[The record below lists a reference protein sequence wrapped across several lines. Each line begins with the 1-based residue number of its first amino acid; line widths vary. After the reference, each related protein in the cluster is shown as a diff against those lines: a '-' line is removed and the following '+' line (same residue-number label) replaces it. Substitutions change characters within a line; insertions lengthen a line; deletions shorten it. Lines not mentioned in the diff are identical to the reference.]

1 MYPLLQIAAHSYD
14 RAHRLNTYLREV
26 RKMESRFSYQGRP
39 PRRWKREQTQK
50 INCNSSRKYKKEKR
64 ERERDYVVRVHQGLS
79 RKSALMSPCLC
90 LSSIV
95 RQPAWPTVP
104 GGSAIIIIYA
114 GSAFGLGPIAHWFTR
129 NLHRCHRWLHHRWI
143 CNHFTNHGQI
153 H

>member
-1 MYPLLQIAAHSYD
+1 MVIRVDHPVD
-14 RAHRLNTYLREV
+14 GRGNKRRRLTATQAENT
-26 RKMESRFSYQGRP
+26 
-39 PRRWKREQTQK
+39 
-50 INCNSSRKYKKEKR
+50 KKEKR

-114 GSAFGLGPIAHWFTR
+114 GSAFGLGPIAH
-129 NLHRCHRWLHHRWI
+129 
-143 CNHFTNHGQI
+143 
-153 H
+153 